1 MSNKFH
7 QISFKEI
14 FSDCQDIFIDDVPCF
29 LISLKSALTQV
40 LSYLTLFLMPFTILS
55 DVSVFILLPASSQL
69 LPCRRFFQYLQI
81 QCLSFSSISVMNFE
95 TYADLPKFPMLRYL
109 SASNRIS
116 FRLLKTCLLS
126 LWTLPNQSARLH
138 ILPCLICLPSICQG
152 LSFMLPRTI
161 LNP

>member
-14 FSDCQDIFIDDVPCF
+14 FSDCQDIFIDDAPSFFDLLEECINTSSFIPDSFFNAFYHSLGRKRVYPHTGF
-29 LISLKSALTQV
+29 LSALTMQK
-40 LSYLTLFLMPFTILS
+40 
-55 DVSVFILLPASSQL
+55 
-69 LPCRRFFQYLQI
+69 FFQYLQI

-95 TYADLPKFPMLRYL
+95 TYVDLPKFPMLRYL